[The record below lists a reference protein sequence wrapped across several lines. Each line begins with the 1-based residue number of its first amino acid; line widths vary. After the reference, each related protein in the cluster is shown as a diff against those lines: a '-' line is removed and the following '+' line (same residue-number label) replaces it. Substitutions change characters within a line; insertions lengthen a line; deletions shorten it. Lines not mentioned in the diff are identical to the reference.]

1 MVATPTVQTTG
12 PRSPRYWPEG
22 MPRELTLP
30 EATLFDN
37 LHRVAQSQP
46 AKPLVIF
53 DDKALRYGQALA
65 HVEALA
71 AWLQQRCGVQRGD
84 RVLLFSQNCP
94 AYVVAYYAVLRAD
107 AVVVPV
113 NAMCTADELGYQAQD
128 ASARVAL
135 VGRELADR
143 ALACAEIDHV
153 LVHDADSLHAQAPT
167 GMAGT
172 IGWHEVMAAALRPA
186 PHAAMADDLCVL
198 PYTSGTTGRPKGCRH
213 THRSIQAAVY
223 GSRRWRQLGADL
235 VTLAVA
241 PLFHLLGMQNGMN
254 LPILCGG
261 TLVML
266 ARWDAAAAAQ
276 LIQRHRVTHW
286 AAAPAMVVDFFAQPG
301 LDAIDLSSLK
311 LLVSGGAAVPDA
323 VSRRLLD
330 RYGLV
335 LNESYGMTETAAFLH
350 CNPVGREKPC
360 CLGVPTFGVDSRV
373 IDPETLHELAA
384 NEVGELVTSGRQ
396 IMQGYWQRPEADR
409 EVFIELDG
417 KRFLRTGDLCHVD
430 DEGYF
435 FMRDRLKRMISVSG
449 YKVWPA
455 EVENQLYAH
464 PAVHEACVIGTPD
477 ARSGEAV
484 KALLVLKPGAQL
496 QTDEFIAW
504 AREHMAVYKAP
515 RFVDVVDRLPKSGT
529 GKILWRELQ
538 NEENSRGVR
547 S

>member
-1 MVATPTVQTTG
+1 MATLPTIPTIQSTG
-12 PRSPRYWPEG
+12 SAPVRYWPEG
-22 MPRELTLP
+22 MPRELALP

-37 LHRVAQSQP
+37 LRATAEANP
-46 AKPLVIF
+46 GKPLVIF
-53 DDKALRYGQALA
+53 NEQVLSYGEALA
-65 HVEALA
+65 RIEALA

-113 NAMCTADELGYQAQD
+113 NAMCTADELGYQARD
-128 ASARVAL
+128 AAARVAL
-135 VGRELADR
+135 VGREMAER
-143 ALACAEIDHV
+143 AKACAGIDHV
-153 LVHDADSLHAQAPT
+153 LLHDADSLQSEASPGTT
-167 GMAGT
+167 G
-172 IGWHEVMAAALRPA
+172 WREVMAAALRPA
-186 PHAAMADDLCVL
+186 PHAARPDDLSVL
-198 PYTSGTTGRPKGCRH
+198 PYTSGTTGKPKGCRH
-213 THRSIQAAVY
+213 THRSMQAALH
-223 GSRRWRQLGADL
+223 GSRRWRSLGSDMVAL
-235 VTLAVA
+235 SVA
-241 PLFHLLGMQNGMN
+241 PMFHLLGMQNGLN

-266 ARWDAAAAAQ
+266 PRWDAAAAAQ
-276 LIQRHRVTHW
+276 LIQRHRVSYW

-301 LDAIDLSSLK
+301 LDALDLSSLK

-323 VSRRLLD
+323 VSRMLLQ

-373 IDPETLHELAA
+373 IDPVTREELPAF
-384 NEVGELVTSGRQ
+384 EVGELVTSGRQ
-396 IMQGYWQRPEADR
+396 LMQGYWQRPEADA
-409 EVFIELDG
+409 EAFIELDG
-417 KRFLRTGDLCHVD
+417 KRYLRTGDLCHVD
-430 DEGYF
+430 EDGYF

-455 EVENQLYAH
+455 EVENHLYAH

-484 KALLVLKPGAQL
+484 KALLVLKPGVAFEAS
-496 QTDEFIAW
+496 EFIAW

-515 RFVDVVDRLPKSGT
+515 RFVEVVSKLPKSGT

-538 NEENSRGVR
+538 NDENHKGVR